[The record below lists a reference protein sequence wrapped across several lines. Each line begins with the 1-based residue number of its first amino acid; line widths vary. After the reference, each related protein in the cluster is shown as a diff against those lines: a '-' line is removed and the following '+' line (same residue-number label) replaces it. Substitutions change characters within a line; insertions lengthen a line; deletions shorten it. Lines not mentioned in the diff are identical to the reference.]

1 MQHFSAALYL
11 SDVIT
16 KLHALTVIGLIEA
29 FEQSAPSSLSFEL
42 ARATSTGAW
51 VGALRDAPWSRAR

>member
-1 MQHFSAALYL
+1 MLHFSAALYL

-42 ARATSTGAW
+42 ARATSTGA
-51 VGALRDAPWSRAR
+51 